1 MKKVLKLKDSNLSW
15 FSYHPSVWYLDLW
28 DADPAVGV
36 LIQHLQDQLLQL
48 FTDFGPEE
56 KTKWRFG
63 KSLTHTFPSRLP
75 EEEIEWLYLTW
86 DTLNRNSMKLWL
98 FCCLLYQAVFVNMQ
112 KIIYSFLGL
121 AVGKNVPKNE
131 SKLLFTAGRFGHMKF
146 KHRLGI
152 KLPTGRH
159 MLDKVKPAETFWPL
173 CVTEPSFLLFV
184 RNAHLTPPTYSK
196 PLLER
201 KKKKGFSIKW
211 KKFISSP
218 ENSKWSVFVWRLFP
232 SGSFGCCLRGWL

>member
-63 KSLTHTFPSRLP
+63 KSFLTHMFPSCLP

-86 DTLNRNSMKLWL
+86 DTLNKNSMKLWL

-121 AVGKNVPKNE
+121 AVGKKTSPKTNQNFY
-131 SKLLFTAGRFGHMKF
+131 S
-146 KHRLGI
+146 
-152 KLPTGRH
+152 
-159 MLDKVKPAETFWPL
+159 PL
-173 CVTEPSFLLFV
+173 EDLVTWSL
-184 RNAHLTPPTYSK
+184 
-196 PLLER
+196 
-201 KKKKGFSIKW
+201 
-211 KKFISSP
+211 
-218 ENSKWSVFVWRLFP
+218 NSGSALNCQQVVTCWTKWSQQKHFGPFV
-232 SGSFGCCLRGWL
+232 